1 MDATLSRRL
10 AAAFNTPYFQFALTQ
25 VPNLKERVTK
35 EAIKA
40 NVFLNLS
47 QDTRELIEKSEA
59 SIQVAQKLFP
69 NIQPLFLSGDQKL
82 KVVIEVEGDYKQG

>member
-10 AAAFNTPYFQFALTQ
+10 AAAFNTPYFQFAVTQ
-25 VPNLKERVTK
+25 VPNLKERVTN
-35 EAIKA
+35 EAVKA
-40 NVFLNLS
+40 NIFLNLS

-69 NIQPLFLSGDQKL
+69 SIQPLFLSNEQKL
-82 KVVIEVEGDYKQG
+82 KIVVEVEDDYKQG